1 MRNSSNIKIIKSRE
15 SIPIREHFLPFSFKY
30 LKDSAFFANF
40 PSHLTIQSSRATRQK
55 AHREGAAN
63 NKVGFDDF
71 WWPARSWGPRSC
83 RNDQRKQSGRTTL
96 RSHLCICVCVQV
108 HCSFSGLGR
117 DSVKRTVILF
127 SKCNLTWRRTC
138 VRSTATTVRQFV
150 SSANT
155 LALSSSPFSP
165 LYPFFSLF
173 HERSVPSNEATDCL
187 DFSSGHERTC
197 CGTWKGGP
205 LLLKFN
211 QADQGTKSKLVLPL
225 LKRELTGA
233 RCAGR
238 WL

>member
-15 SIPIREHFLPFSFKY
+15 SIPIREHFFPFSFKY

-71 WWPARSWGPRSC
+71 GGRREVGDHARAE
-83 RNDQRKQSGRTTL
+83 NQRKQSGRTTL

-211 QADQGTKSKLVLPL
+211 QADQGTKSKLVLPF